1 MRVVFDT
8 NVLISALLWPRR
20 APASAVGLARHGRV
34 RSLVSKPL
42 LDEFRQV
49 LQEKLRF
56 EPGVVERAIEILVDH
71 SETIEPRHALHV
83 VKADPD
89 DDRVLECAL
98 EGKADIIV
106 TGDRHLLALKSFQGI
121 PIITI
126 REFLEQFSM

>member
-42 LDEFRQV
+42 LEEFRRV
-49 LQEKLRF
+49 LREKLGF
-56 EPGVVERAIEILVDH
+56 EPGIVESAIEILVEH
-71 SETIEPRHALHV
+71 SEVIHPRHALSV

-98 EGKADIIV
+98 EGKADMIV
-106 TGDRHLLALKSFQGI
+106 TGDGHLLALKSFQGI
-121 PIITI
+121 PLITV
-126 REFLEQFSM
+126 REFLENYR